1 MRRETENVLGLNDDI
16 DTYRPRTKE
25 TRAAYEDLLTM
36 MQGNLGA
43 QPPERPKTKECEGHM
58 QRGEHCEQLELTRV
72 PLLLILG
79 GLSRKV
85 RANPFLLP
93 VLLVDVSSY
102 ASLAAVGAHV
112 NGFLVID
119 VI

>member
-1 MRRETENVLGLNDDI
+1 MIGLQLDSLPI
-16 DTYRPRTKE
+16 DQV
-25 TRAAYEDLLTM
+25 M
-36 MQGNLGA
+36 MSFEG
-43 QPPERPKTKECEGHM
+43 CEY
-58 QRGEHCEQLELTRV
+58 CEQLELTRV